1 MAINTMSLEFVEHSA
16 KAEHKASV
24 IWLHGL
30 GDSGDGFL
38 PVAAQLALPDEL
50 GVRFIF
56 PHAPIQPVTLNGGM
70 AMRSWYDI
78 KSMDLENRADEAGV
92 RESAAKIEQLIEQEL
107 ASGIAADK
115 IILAGFSQGGVI
127 SLHLA
132 PRYSKK
138 LAGVMALSTYMCVP
152 NKFADEAKHTNLNV
166 FMAHG
171 RHDDVVPHSAGRNAF
186 DVLQANNMDV
196 SWQDYP
202 MAHQVCGEELA
213 AIRQWLIAS
222 LS

>member
-1 MAINTMSLEFVEHSA
+1 MSLAFVEYPA
-16 KAEHKASV
+16 KGEHKATI

-38 PVAAQLALPDEL
+38 PVASQLALPDEL
-50 GVRFIF
+50 GLRFVF
-56 PHAPIQPVTLNGGM
+56 PHAPVQPVTINGGM

-78 KSMDLENRADEAGV
+78 KSMDLDKRADEAGV
-92 RESAAKIEQLIEQEL
+92 CESAAKVELLINQEL
-107 ASGIAADK
+107 EKGIPANK

-132 PRYSKK
+132 PRLKQK

-152 NKFADEAKHTNLNV
+152 EKLTAEAKQTGLNV

-171 RHDDVVPHSAGRNAF
+171 SQDQVVPYGAGRHAF
-186 DVLQANNMDV
+186 DVLTAHNMEV

-202 MAHQVCGEELA
+202 MGHQVCGEELL
-213 AIRQWLIAS
+213 AIRHWLIAR

>member
-1 MAINTMSLEFVEHSA
+1 MSLEFVEYPA
-16 KAEHKASV
+16 KGEHKASV

-38 PVAAQLALPDEL
+38 PVASQLSLPDEL

-56 PHAPIQPVTLNGGM
+56 PHAPVQPVTLNGGM

-78 KSMDLENRADEAGV
+78 KSMDLDKRADEAGV
-92 RESAAKIEQLIEQEL
+92 RESADRVEQLIQQEQDN
-107 ASGIAADK
+107 GIAADK

-132 PRYSKK
+132 PRLTQK

-152 NKFADEAKHTNLNV
+152 EKFAEEVKQTDLSV

-171 RHDDVVPHSAGRNAF
+171 QHDDVVPHSAGRSAF
-186 DVLQANNMDV
+186 DILSAHNMDV

-202 MAHQVCGEELA
+202 MAHQVCGEELM
-213 AIRQWLIAS
+213 AIHHWLVAR

>member
-1 MAINTMSLEFVEHSA
+1 MSLEFVEYPA
-16 KAEHKASV
+16 KAKHQATI

-38 PVAAQLALPDEL
+38 PVAPQLSLPDDL
-50 GVRFIF
+50 GVRFVF
-56 PHAPIQPVTLNGGM
+56 PHAPVQPVTINGGM

-78 KSMDLENRADEAGV
+78 KSMDLDKRADETGV
-92 RESAAKIEQLIEQEL
+92 RESAAQVEALISHEIEK
-107 ASGIAADK
+107 GIPADK
-115 IILAGFSQGGVI
+115 IILAGFSQGGVV

-132 PRYSKK
+132 PRLEQK

-152 NKFADEAKHTNLNV
+152 EKLTAEAKHTDLTV

-171 RHDDVVPHSAGRNAF
+171 SQDQVVPYGAGRHAF
-186 DVLQANNMDV
+186 DILSAHNMDV
-196 SWQDYP
+196 SWQEYP
-202 MAHQVCGEELA
+202 MGHQVCGEELA
-213 AIRQWLIAS
+213 AIRQWLIAR

>member
-1 MAINTMSLEFVEHSA
+1 MSLAFVEYPA
-16 KAEHKASV
+16 KGEHKATI

-38 PVAAQLALPDEL
+38 PVASQLALPDEL
-50 GVRFIF
+50 GLRFVF
-56 PHAPIQPVTLNGGM
+56 PHAPVQPVTINGGM

-78 KSMDLENRADEAGV
+78 KSMDLDKRADEAGV
-92 RESAAKIEQLIEQEL
+92 CESATKVELLINQEL
-107 ASGIAADK
+107 EKGIPANK

-132 PRYSKK
+132 PRLKQK

-152 NKFADEAKHTNLNV
+152 EKLTAEAKQTGLNV

-171 RHDDVVPHSAGRNAF
+171 SQDPVVPYEAGRHAF
-186 DVLQANNMDV
+186 DVLVAHNMEV

-202 MAHQVCGEELA
+202 MGHQVCGEELL
-213 AIRQWLIAS
+213 AIRHWLIAR